1 MVVDCSRQSCSDSER
16 RMMWMMKIECSLIEI
31 AALMMMMFEV
41 IAAVM
46 VEEETMT
53 MVAMMMHCR
62 CRCRWHFCCFYDS
75 RRMSGK
81 WYRNFECRK
90 REVWDSVNGSL
101 MLNECHH
108 DLSNCLIIDHQIID
122 AETTEEE
129 IYFHRRLIFPRLREE
144 EEKKSFLFIFEQL
157 WVSDRQHKK
166 KKSGWVGKR
175 TRKKKVNFINY
186 VLLAAETLPIFP
198 TMT

>member
-1 MVVDCSRQSCSDSER
+1 
-16 RMMWMMKIECSLIEI
+16 
-31 AALMMMMFEV
+31 
-41 IAAVM
+41 
-46 VEEETMT
+46 
-53 MVAMMMHCR
+53 
-62 CRCRWHFCCFYDS
+62 
-75 RRMSGK
+75 
-81 WYRNFECRK
+81 
-90 REVWDSVNGSL
+90 

-166 KKSGWVGKR
+166 KSG
-175 TRKKKVNFINY
+175 
-186 VLLAAETLPIFP
+186 
-198 TMT
+198 